1 MSICE
6 NKYAAADKT
15 LDTILTE
22 KVKSKV
28 KKAVK
33 EKECCGKCEK
43 GKLKKKVVK
52 ENLDGAPRMVP
63 IQSLPTGEYFK
74 RKPDS
79 KRVFVRGKWNPMA
92 RTYNCSAADDM
103 NQEFNV
109 KKDSLVFTDFEY

>member
-33 EKECCGKCEK
+33 EKECCGKCDK
-43 GKLKKKVVK
+43 SKVKKKVVK
-52 ENLDGAPRMVP
+52 ESSGNR
-63 IQSLPTGEYFK
+63 IK
-74 RKPDS
+74 NKNR
-79 KRVFVRGKWNPMA
+79 
-92 RTYNCSAADDM
+92 
-103 NQEFNV
+103 
-109 KKDSLVFTDFEY
+109 

>member
-43 GKLKKKVVK
+43 GKVKKK
-52 ENLDGAPRMVP
+52 
-63 IQSLPTGEYFK
+63 
-74 RKPDS
+74 
-79 KRVFVRGKWNPMA
+79 
-92 RTYNCSAADDM
+92 
-103 NQEFNV
+103 
-109 KKDSLVFTDFEY
+109 

>member
-33 EKECCGKCEK
+33 EKECCGKCDK
-43 GKLKKKVVK
+43 NKCDKSKVKKK
-52 ENLDGAPRMVP
+52 
-63 IQSLPTGEYFK
+63 
-74 RKPDS
+74 
-79 KRVFVRGKWNPMA
+79 
-92 RTYNCSAADDM
+92 
-103 NQEFNV
+103 
-109 KKDSLVFTDFEY
+109 